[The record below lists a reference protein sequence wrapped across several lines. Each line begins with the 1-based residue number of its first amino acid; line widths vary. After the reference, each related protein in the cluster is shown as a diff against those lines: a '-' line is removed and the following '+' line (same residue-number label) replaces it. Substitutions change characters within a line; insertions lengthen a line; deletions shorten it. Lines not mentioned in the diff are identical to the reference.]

1 MSKVKKVYAIKYGF
15 DKAKNEEVKNII
27 VDTWAECSRLVSGV
41 KGAAYKSFE
50 VLLDAEKYL
59 SDDKKLLKKD
69 IDTYPSDNLHIYVDG
84 SYNLYTEKFSYGLV
98 AVKNNIVVYVESN
111 SSEDNSQ
118 KQLRQIAGELMA
130 SIRAVEYA
138 KSINEKSVVIFHDYE
153 GIYHHAVGTWQRK
166 DESSKNYYEFM
177 NRTMTNKEVEI
188 IFVKVDSHTGDIFNE
203 ITDSLAKK
211 CIGVPLTDA
220 VDKYLKNNKITVANV
235 DVESKIRT
243 IIKGTN
249 YSNVINL
256 QNNIETENIKDEVEE
271 NEEYIDL
278 SYINSI
284 YDQKG
289 VDGLEKYLQRLKKA
303 ELINIIKSMIK

>member
-69 IDTYPSDNLHIYVDG
+69 IDNYPSDNLHIYVDG

-235 DVESKIRT
+235 EVESEIRT
-243 IIKGTN
+243 IIKG
-249 YSNVINL
+249 SNHCNLINL
-256 QNNIETENIKDEVEE
+256 QNNTEIENIKDKVEE

-284 YDQKG
+284 YNQKG

>member
-235 DVESKIRT
+235 EVESEIRT
-243 IIKGTN
+243 IIKGSN
-249 YSNVINL
+249 YCNVINL
-256 QNNIETENIKDEVEE
+256 QNNIEIENIKDKVEE

-284 YDQKG
+284 YNQKG

>member
-69 IDTYPSDNLHIYVDG
+69 IDNYPSDNLHIYVDG

-235 DVESKIRT
+235 EVESEIRT
-243 IIKGTN
+243 IIKGSN
-249 YSNVINL
+249 HCNVINL
-256 QNNIETENIKDEVEE
+256 QNNIEIENIKDKVKE

-284 YDQKG
+284 YNQKG

>member
-235 DVESKIRT
+235 EVESEIRT
-243 IIKGTN
+243 IIKGSN
-249 YSNVINL
+249 HCNVINL
-256 QNNIETENIKDEVEE
+256 QNNIEIENIKDKVEE

-284 YDQKG
+284 YNQKG

>member
-235 DVESKIRT
+235 EVESEIRT
-243 IIKGTN
+243 IIKGSN
-249 YSNVINL
+249 HCNVINL
-256 QNNIETENIKDEVEE
+256 QNNTEIENIKDKVEE

-284 YDQKG
+284 YNQKG

>member
-15 DKAKNEEVKNII
+15 DKAKNEEVKNVI

-235 DVESKIRT
+235 EVESEIRT

-249 YSNVINL
+249 YPNVINL
-256 QNNIETENIKDEVEE
+256 QNNIETENIKDKVEE

-284 YDQKG
+284 YNQKG

>member
-15 DKAKNEEVKNII
+15 DKAKNEEVKNVI

-235 DVESKIRT
+235 EVESEIRT

-249 YSNVINL
+249 YPNVINL
-256 QNNIETENIKDEVEE
+256 QNTIETENIKDEVEE

-284 YDQKG
+284 YNQKG